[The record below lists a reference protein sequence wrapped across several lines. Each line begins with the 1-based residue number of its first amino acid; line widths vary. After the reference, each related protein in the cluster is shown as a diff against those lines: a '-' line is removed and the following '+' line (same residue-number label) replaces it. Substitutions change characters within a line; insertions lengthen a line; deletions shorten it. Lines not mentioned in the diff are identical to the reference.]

1 MKFYADENFALAVVV
16 ELRKLGH
23 DVLTAFEDEKAN
35 QKIPDDNVLTRAS
48 ELGRAVLTINR
59 KDFKKLHET
68 NNSHAGIFICTFDA
82 DFVGQANRINATCEE
97 ITETKGLLVKIY
109 RPSLG

>member
-1 MKFYADENFALAVVV
+1 MKFYADENFALAVIT

-35 QKIPDDNVLTRAS
+35 QKIPDDKVLERAT
-48 ELGRAVLTINR
+48 ELERAVLTINR

-68 NNSHAGIFICTFDA
+68 DNNHAGIFSCTFDA
-82 DFVGQANRINATCEE
+82 DFIGQASRINIACQDVATANGQL
-97 ITETKGLLVKIY
+97 IKIY
-109 RPSLG
+109 RPA

>member
-16 ELRKLGH
+16 ELRKIGH

-35 QKIPDDNVLTRAS
+35 QRIPDDKVLERST

-59 KDFKKLHET
+59 KDFSSVL
-68 NNSHAGIFICTFDA
+68 F
-82 DFVGQANRINATCEE
+82 
-97 ITETKGLLVKIY
+97 
-109 RPSLG
+109 

>member
-16 ELRKLGH
+16 ELRKIGH

-35 QKIPDDNVLTRAS
+35 QKIPDDKVLERAT
-48 ELGRAVLTINR
+48 ELERAVLTINR

-68 NNSHAGIFICTFDA
+68 NNNHAGILSCTFNA
-82 DFVGQANRINATCEE
+82 DFIGQANRINAVCED
-97 ITETKGLLVKIY
+97 ITEIKGQMIKIY
-109 RPSLG
+109 RPA